1 MDFLC
6 YIITYR
12 IVFTMDISFSYRLAR
27 DIELMTGS
35 KPSLYWM
42 ICWKYLSPLAMTAI
56 LIASFVQMAVNGA
69 GYDAW
74 IAELG
79 GTINKPW
86 PWWGK
91 ILIGIL
97 IGMSALW
104 IPVVALLR

>member
-1 MDFLC
+1 MENSKESLLC
-6 YIITYR
+6 
-12 IVFTMDISFSYRLAR
+12 YRLAR

-56 LIASFVQMAVNGA
+56 LVASFVQMAVNGA

-74 IAELG
+74 IAEQG
-79 GTINKPW
+79 GTINMPW
-86 PWWGK
+86 PWWAK

-104 IPVVALLR
+104 IPAVALLLR

>member
-1 MDFLC
+1 
-6 YIITYR
+6 
-12 IVFTMDISFSYRLAR
+12 
-27 DIELMTGS
+27 
-35 KPSLYWM
+35 
-42 ICWKYLSPLAMTAI
+42 
-56 LIASFVQMAVNGA
+56 MAVNGA

-104 IPVVALLR
+104 IPVVALLT